1 MRGEE
6 QIYSL
11 LQPLDAK
18 YLVLE
23 EIAHIEEEAE
33 VVHAG

>member
-1 MRGEE
+1 VRSEE
-6 QIYSL
+6 HINSL

-23 EIAHIEEEAE
+23 EIAYIKEEAE
-33 VVHAG
+33 VVHAR